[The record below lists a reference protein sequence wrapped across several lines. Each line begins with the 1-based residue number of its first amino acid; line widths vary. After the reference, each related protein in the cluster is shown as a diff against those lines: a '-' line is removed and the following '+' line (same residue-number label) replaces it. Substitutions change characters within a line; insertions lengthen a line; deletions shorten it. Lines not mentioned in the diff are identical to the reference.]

1 LEDLIKRQE
10 QFEAESEKVLM
21 EVYDALYKVRHHS
34 SMGAPRL
41 DSAMADLSK
50 PTPGS
55 ISVSCMCRTLLL
67 SIRILHDLCCVSVV
81 ARWRSRCH

>member
-1 LEDLIKRQE
+1 MEDLIKRQE

-41 DSAMADLSK
+41 DSAMADFKTYSW
-50 PTPGS
+50 
-55 ISVSCMCRTLLL
+55 IYFC
-67 SIRILHDLCCVSVV
+67 
-81 ARWRSRCH
+81 